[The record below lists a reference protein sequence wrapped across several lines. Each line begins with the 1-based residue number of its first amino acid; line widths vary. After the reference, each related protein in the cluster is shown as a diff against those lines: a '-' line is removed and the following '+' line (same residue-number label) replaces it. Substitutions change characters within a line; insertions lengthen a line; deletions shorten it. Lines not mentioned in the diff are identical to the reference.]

1 MMILICNTIEFLQE
15 HSNLFGLVVLSL
27 LFLGPGLFAGA
38 AIMLFESVVKRI
50 DRRQRYIALVLMA
63 ISGSAVYGLVRL
75 LRLFNS
81 AQYRLVCL

>member
-1 MMILICNTIEFLQE
+1 
-15 HSNLFGLVVLSL
+15 
-27 LFLGPGLFAGA
+27 
-38 AIMLFESVVKRI
+38 MLFESVVKRI

-63 ISGSAVYGLVRL
+63 ISGSAVYGLVWL